1 MRDHVLTLDGLGV
14 SQQGHANRAEPLVS
28 GNGNTRNRHATGVK
42 TRRKQS
48 IEFHLLYGVTFAV
61 FLLAA
66 LVEAINPLRS
76 RGRDQKSES
85 IIQKARFGAQT
96 CVKYAF
102 MG

>member
-1 MRDHVLTLDGLGV
+1 MRDHVLTLNG
-14 SQQGHANRAEPLVS
+14 QGAGAKP
-28 GNGNTRNRHATGVK
+28 
-42 TRRKQS
+42 RRKES
-48 IEFHLLYGVTFAV
+48 LEFHLLYGVTFAV

-66 LVEAINPLRS
+66 LVEAIIPFRS
-76 RGRDQKSES
+76 RERGQKSES

>member
-14 SQQGHANRAEPLVS
+14 SQQNRAEPLGS
-28 GNGNTRNRHATGVK
+28 GNGNPHARHLPGDEA
-42 TRRKQS
+42 RRKET
-48 IEFHLLYGVTFAV
+48 IEFRLLYGVTFVV
-61 FLLAA
+61 FLAA
-66 LVEAINPLRS
+66 SLVESINPFRS
-76 RGRDQKSES
+76 RGRDQKTES